1 MNFGKRLKAIG
12 EMVPKCQ
19 NLVDVGTDHAYL
31 PVLLVLNKKV
41 QHAVA
46 TDIAPG
52 PCHAACKTVE
62 EYKLV
67 GKIEVR
73 QADGLAGVTEMEAET
88 VVIAGMGAGTMLE
101 ILQANPKIVSAIKY
115 LVLQPMNDS
124 EKIRL
129 WAETSPWN
137 IDAEDLVEEGNKIYE
152 IMGLSRCDGSK
163 QKTNRNQCYQVS
175 SYLIR
180 KQHPLLKK
188 FVIELLHKYT
198 SLLLAMGKSP
208 RAKASDKYKEFKKIK
223 GQLEEILD
231 ERNNSD

>member
-52 PCHAACKTVE
+52 PCHAAYKTVE
-62 EYKLV
+62 EFKLV

-88 VVIAGMGAGTMLE
+88 VVIAGM
-101 ILQANPKIVSAIKY
+101 
-115 LVLQPMNDS
+115 
-124 EKIRL
+124 
-129 WAETSPWN
+129 
-137 IDAEDLVEEGNKIYE
+137 
-152 IMGLSRCDGSK
+152 
-163 QKTNRNQCYQVS
+163 
-175 SYLIR
+175 
-180 KQHPLLKK
+180 
-188 FVIELLHKYT
+188 
-198 SLLLAMGKSP
+198 
-208 RAKASDKYKEFKKIK
+208 
-223 GQLEEILD
+223 
-231 ERNNSD
+231 